1 MAAAWKDSCALI
13 SAVSRRSYRSLRR
26 SSAIGIT
33 RTEKIGSAMHAI
45 ATTSAVVDGSATAGS
60 STKATRAAAAAEN
73 SPSETV
79 KPATACCSRGVGG
92 RDC

>member
-1 MAAAWKDSCALI
+1 
-13 SAVSRRSYRSLRR
+13 
-26 SSAIGIT
+26 
-33 RTEKIGSAMHAI
+33 MHAI